1 MSTIPK
7 ISVIMPAYNQA
18 LFIRDAVES
27 VLGQTLTDFEL
38 IIIDDGST
46 DGTARILKELSAH
59 DQRIFVITNTQRS
72 GVSVSL
78 NSGLDHATGK
88 YIARMDAD
96 DVSLPDR
103 FQIEYDFMESHP
115 EVFLIGAW
123 VLKIDATGHEI
134 GISKQ
139 PIDPAQVARRL
150 TQTTC
155 FWHPT
160 IFFRQSD
167 LRYRVKMHHVE
178 DYDLY
183 LRLLTDH
190 KIIQNIPQVVLKYR
204 IHPGS
209 ISLKERGKQELFR
222 TQAKVFFQ
230 QRMSEGK
237 DRYDSFDPNII
248 LSIDPTHTDNAV
260 ILMGEIHRC
269 IRINDFK
276 SARRA
281 CSKYIS
287 YHGWFN
293 RVPWYYLATW
303 FGPNFWSIKRK
314 LRP

>member
-1 MSTIPK
+1 MPNHPI
-7 ISVIMPAYNQA
+7 ISVVMPAYNQA
-18 LFIRDAVES
+18 LFIREAIES
-27 VLGQTLTDFEL
+27 VLHQTFADFEL

-46 DGTARILKELSAH
+46 DGTAGIISELAARDS
-59 DQRIFVITNTQRS
+59 RIFVITNSQRS

-78 NSGLDHATGK
+78 NHGLDRAAGK

-96 DVSLPDR
+96 DISLPNR
-103 FQIEYDFMESHP
+103 LQIEYDFMESHP

-123 VLKIDATGHEI
+123 VLKIDASGHEI

-139 PIDPAQVARRL
+139 PVESAQVAHRL

-160 IFFRQSD
+160 IFFRQSEF
-167 LRYRVKMHHVE
+167 RYREKMHHVE

-183 LRLLTDH
+183 LRMLTDH

-204 IHPGS
+204 VHPGS
-209 ISLKERGKQELFR
+209 ISLTERGKQELFR
-222 TQAKVFFQ
+222 SQAKIFFQ
-230 QRMSEGK
+230 QRLAEGK
-237 DRYDSFDPNII
+237 DGYDSFDPNVI
-248 LSIDPTHTDNAV
+248 LSIDPARTDNAI

-276 SARRA
+276 EARRA
-281 CSKYIS
+281 CLKYIS

-293 RVPWYYLATW
+293 RVPWYYLSTW
-303 FGPNFWSIKRK
+303 LGPNFWSIKRK